1 MGMEKR
7 RGMKEKTGM
16 KNKWSV
22 VAILLGVV
30 TGAAMLRQWPEI
42 RRYMKMRQM

>member
-1 MGMEKR
+1 MNGDHHMQDPLGYEGKQ
-7 RGMKEKTGM
+7 
-16 KNKWSV
+16 
-22 VAILLGVV
+22 GVV